1 MVTKNYLIDKIHD
14 KLNYLSKEDVKDSV
28 DLILDYLNE
37 SLKEQKRIEI
47 RNFGNFSIRKRKFP
61 ESRVLSKFAYREE
74 FKGDTERSTAAYKS
88 VREDASTGSTYK
100 LPLEVEFGKNSVE
113 KFYNTVYYRMPKNLF
128 KE

>member
-1 MVTKNYLIDKIHD
+1 MITKNYLIDKIHD

-37 SLKEQKRIEI
+37 SLTKQKRIEI

-61 ESRVLSKFAYREE
+61 DS
-74 FKGDTERSTAAYKS
+74 
-88 VREDASTGSTYK
+88 
-100 LPLEVEFGKNSVE
+100 E

>member
-1 MVTKNYLIDKIHD
+1 MITKNYLIDKIHD

-47 RNFGNFSIRKRKFP
+47 RNFGNFSIRKHKFP
-61 ESRVLSKFAYREE
+61 ESK
-74 FKGDTERSTAAYKS
+74 
-88 VREDASTGSTYK
+88 
-100 LPLEVEFGKNSVE
+100 

>member
-1 MVTKNYLIDKIHD
+1 MITKNYLIDKVHD

-37 SLKEQKRIEI
+37 SLKEQKRVEI

-61 ESRVLSKFAYREE
+61 ES
-74 FKGDTERSTAAYKS
+74 
-88 VREDASTGSTYK
+88 
-100 LPLEVEFGKNSVE
+100 E